1 MFEINPIVYSDIH
14 IEKCYDHYKYNDHG
28 YVWRKVFVVD
38 NFYKNPDEVAEF
50 ALSHTPSYDKSVC
63 SGLIGGRVWED
74 NSEMIKNLK
83 PVFEQLCQHKEW
95 YNLKWDQEDFDSKWN
110 KMKFMVNVTSGED
123 IAKAFEG
130 KRWCH
135 THHKDN
141 EEYKWA
147 ALVYLSD
154 GSGGTNF
161 YQFKEDDAY
170 PENHDMRKDIVFT
183 SEMKYNRM
191 VLYEARQT
199 PGAILNRDM
208 FEENPRLAQVFF
220 M

>member
-1 MFEINPIVYSDIH
+1 MFETNPISDFH

-38 NFYKNPDEVAEF
+38 NFYKNPDKVAEL
-50 ALSHTPSYDKSVC
+50 ALSYTPSYDKSVC

-74 NSEMIKNLK
+74 NPEMVKNLK
-83 PVFEQLCQHKEW
+83 PVFEELCQHKEW
-95 YNLKWDQEDFDSKWN
+95 YNLEWDQEDFDSKWD
-110 KMKFMVNVTSGED
+110 KMKFMVNVTTGDD
-123 IAKAFEG
+123 INEAF
-130 KRWCH
+130 KDKMMSY

-141 EEYKWA
+141 EDYRWA
-147 ALVYLSD
+147 ALIYLND
-154 GSGGTNF
+154 GPGGTNF
-161 YQFKEDDAY
+161 YAFKEDWPLEPNY
-170 PENHDMRKDIVFT
+170 DMKKDIKFT

-199 PGAILNRDM
+199 HGAILDKGM
-208 FEENPRLAQVFF
+208 FSEYPRLAQVFF